1 MASTI
6 ADNTASGVAGWGV
19 STDKDCKQLPF
30 AVKRPNLIPVP
41 PKSIPITCFV
51 IVSCQ
56 LSVVSCQL
64 SVVSCQLSVV
74 SG

>member
-51 IVSCQ
+51 ISP
-56 LSVVSCQL
+56 LSVVRYQL
-64 SVVSCQLSVV
+64 PIPTSIDFC
-74 SG
+74 